1 MEGHALFPNRSERE
15 KERERE
21 RARGSRPTK
30 MKVTE
35 KVGALLRSVSPA
47 CDDVC
52 TPENPISIRVG
63 TRSRSSAHAHARV
76 HVYIHTYISIT
87 CAMRIENLCSL
98 TIFFPF
104 LLDYF

>member
-15 KERERE
+15 RERERK

-76 HVYIHTYISIT
+76 HVYIHTYVYIDHV
-87 CAMRIENLCSL
+87 RNEN
-98 TIFFPF
+98 
-104 LLDYF
+104 